1 MIYFVQFAQVSKH
14 KKAQVRLAH
23 HWFNFDFFLSLS
35 YFGQPDKMNHIG
47 PSLLPT
53 PRPLFQIKVYA
64 VDLVIILP
72 ERDLLLYHQSNDMIY
87 HDLQFV
93 VKLYLCVLKN
103 TMEVTHPTQPS
114 KWETSFVCKLGT

>member
-1 MIYFVQFAQVSKH
+1 MIYFVQFVQFAQVSKH

-87 HDLQFV
+87 LPEPWFV
-93 VKLYLCVLKN
+93 GFWTYIGSAV
-103 TMEVTHPTQPS
+103 
-114 KWETSFVCKLGT
+114 